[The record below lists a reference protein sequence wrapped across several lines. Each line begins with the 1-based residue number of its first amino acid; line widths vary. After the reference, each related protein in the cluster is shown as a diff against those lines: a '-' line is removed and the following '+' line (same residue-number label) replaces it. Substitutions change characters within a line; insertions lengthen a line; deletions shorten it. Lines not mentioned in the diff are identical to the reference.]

1 MFDNFAEVF
10 TQIICILTLLG
21 LILYLPLRPHW
32 SKIFSFWNA
41 ILLYCGILLPIVI
54 FVLCK
59 SDSGLWTTGDIILN
73 VIGGGV
79 FAIAGL
85 VSLLSCWGRCS
96 NVIEAVFLPIIMLSM
111 VGVFCLGLLSLALC
125 MFSITRRP
133 FFVWDLYD

>member
-1 MFDNFAEVF
+1 MFDNFADVF
-10 TQIICILTLLG
+10 TQIICMLTLLG
-21 LILYLPLRPHW
+21 LVLYLPLRPHW

-59 SDSGLWTTGDIILN
+59 SDSGIWTTGDIILN
-73 VIGGGV
+73 AVGGGV

-85 VSLLSCWGRCS
+85 MSLLSCWGRCS

-133 FFVWDLYD
+133 FLVWDLYD